1 VPQSQE
7 DWLRVRSYLD
17 AHRHELAEA
26 ACELY
31 PAAWRVAGTS
41 CMAGPGWLA
50 GIPVPLDRVSL
61 SWRPGVHERGVDG
74 TGPAA
79 AAVLPVRARRAPFV
93 TYADALGELRRP
105 GLYQNRA
112 CYRLLDVTASPAAA
126 HLAFGVGRYFDLINV
141 CEAVAHEYATAV
153 LADRENPKPVAGEVP
168 VLRSLI
174 GDPAVAHV
182 LPLRAL
188 VGNPAD
194 PKRRP
199 MMTAVTT
206 LTLRADRAAGT
217 ARMILHWRDP
227 AQVAS
232 GGGLYQVAPAG
243 MFQPSHDAPW
253 NRENDFD
260 LWRAIV
266 RELSEELLGGDEDYR
281 SGRGPIDDDGWPF
294 YATLTKARQA
304 GLAKVHWLGVGFDP
318 LTLAADQLTVLVLD
332 AALFDEE
339 FAGLVTDNAEG
350 RILADTGP
358 GPAAQGIPFTAENIE
373 RFTTTEPMQS
383 AAAALL
389 RTAWEHRDVLLA

>member
-1 VPQSQE
+1 VAQSQQ
-7 DWLRVRSYLD
+7 DWLRVRDYLD
-17 AHRHELAEA
+17 AHRHELTA
-26 ACELY
+26 AARELY
-31 PAAWRVAGTS
+31 PASWRIAGTS
-41 CMAGPGWLA
+41 CLAGPGWLA
-50 GIPVPLDRVSL
+50 GMPVPLDRVSL
-61 SWRPGVHERGVDG
+61 SWRPGSHDRGVDG
-74 TGPAA
+74 HRPAA
-79 AAVLPVRARRAPFV
+79 DGVLPQGSRRAPFS
-93 TYADALGELRRP
+93 TYSEALGELRRP
-105 GLYQNRA
+105 GLFQNRT

-126 HLAFGVGRYFDLINV
+126 HLAFGTGRYFDLINV
-141 CEAVAHEYATAV
+141 CEAVAHEYAMAV
-153 LADRENPKPVAGEVP
+153 LADRDDPKPFTGEVP

-199 MMTAVTT
+199 LMTAVTT
-206 LTLRADRAAGT
+206 LTLRVDRAAGT

-243 MFQPSHDAPW
+243 IFQPSHDAPW

-260 LWRAIV
+260 LWRTIV

-281 SGRGPIDDDGWPF
+281 SGRGPIDYDGWPF
-294 YATLTKARQA
+294 YAALTKARQA

-318 LTLAADQLTVLVLD
+318 LSLAADQLTVLVLD
-332 AALFDEE
+332 AALFDDE

-358 GPAAQGIPFTAENIE
+358 GAAGPGLPFTAETVE
-373 RFTTTEPMQS
+373 RYTTTEPMQS
-383 AAAALL
+383 AAAAVL
-389 RTAWEHRDVLLA
+389 RTAWEHRDILLS